1 MLVAQSCLTLC
12 DTMDCSPPGSS
23 VHGIL
28 QARILEWVAIPFSR
42 GSFLTQELN
51 SGLLHRRQIL
61 YHLSH
66 QRSPNC
72 SLVSTKD
79 WGNYSGGSGRRW
91 AIELLENLSLFHF
104 FFVHGERSGPLMSM
118 CTTFLGEGCLQL
130 FLLEGAGVPEP
141 HGVWFLSF
149 MTRDRTCG
157 PCSGS
162 TES

>member
-1 MLVAQSCLTLC
+1 
-12 DTMDCSPPGSS
+12 MDCSPPGSS

-28 QARILEWVAIPFSR
+28 QARILEWVAYPFSR

-104 FFVHGERSGPLMSM
+104 FFCSWGEIWSTHVNVYHLAGWGLPPAFSFGGGRSPWTTWCVVSQFHDQGSNLWPLQWKHRVL
-118 CTTFLGEGCLQL
+118 TT
-130 FLLEGAGVPEP
+130 EP
-141 HGVWFLSF
+141 PGKS
-149 MTRDRTCG
+149 
-157 PCSGS
+157 P
-162 TES
+162 